1 MSMLFYAHSG
11 LRYLVLLL
19 GAAAVVY
26 YVAGWLRARPVDSMA
41 GGLLRGFVVLL
52 DVQIL
57 LGILLLM
64 NIPFYGALSGHIVM
78 MTAAAVVGHVI
89 AVLHRRREDGQKSW
103 ALLLSGVMLPLLLV
117 VGGIMAIG
125 RPIFGSGA

>member
-1 MSMLFYAHSG
+1 MLFYAHSG

-19 GAAAVVY
+19 GAAAALYFLV
-26 YVAGWLRARPVDSMA
+26 GWLRRRPVNA
-41 GGLLRGFVVLL
+41 AGGGLLRGFVVLV

-64 NIPFYGALSGHIVM
+64 NMPFYAALTGHIVM
-78 MTAAAVVGHVI
+78 MAAAAVAGHVV
-89 AVLHRRREDGQKSW
+89 AVMHRRRDEGDRSW
-103 ALLLSGVMLPLLLV
+103 ALLLTGVVLPLVLI

-125 RPIFGSGA
+125 RPILGSGG